1 MDLQPMIFQ
10 TDLCL
15 RVFSGVVTLQ
25 RSILTLYF
33 NLHLNTWYLH
43 KIIRLILSE
52 GIVFIKK
59 LCGSVSSTQPLSS
72 CFQRNPRDLLRL
84 FVCLF
89 FFFDLERYHLKY
101 IEVNVC
107 GEQWSMDHPC
117 QKVFFTSTSGYSVMR
132 FYLDFLF
139 SKHKKKIR
147 RVSGTELYYKET
159 YFGVRCEWS
168 LMQCLHYKFYHV
180 ALCCIILPVFV
191 L

>member
-1 MDLQPMIFQ
+1 MIFQ

-52 GIVFIKK
+52 GIVFINKTLWISFLHTTSFQLFSAK
-59 LCGSVSSTQPLSS
+59 SQGSSP
-72 CFQRNPRDLLRL
+72 

-89 FFFDLERYHLKY
+89 VFFFDLERYHLKY

-139 SKHKKKIR
+139 FKHKKKIR

-191 L
+191 NIL

>member
-1 MDLQPMIFQ
+1 MKELFLLKNSVDQFPPHNLFPA
-10 TDLCL
+10 
-15 RVFSGVVTLQ
+15 VFSK
-25 RSILTLYF
+25 IL
-33 NLHLNTWYLH
+33 
-43 KIIRLILSE
+43 
-52 GIVFIKK
+52 GIF
-59 LCGSVSSTQPLSS
+59 SV
-72 CFQRNPRDLLRL
+72 CL
-84 FVCLF
+84 FVC
-89 FFFDLERYHLKY
+89 FFDLERYHLEY
-101 IEVNVC
+101 IVVNVC

-139 SKHKKKIR
+139 FKHQKKIS
-147 RVSGTELYYKET
+147 RVSGTELYYKEA